1 MENFFVIDVEAD
13 LYEQAPY
20 NIGIV
25 IANQKEIIEKRNIFM
40 LNHMKENEKA
50 MYAAENYAYFENNR
64 KEFKCYDDDLEFTYD
79 FLKLIQDYEIKKAY
93 AYNIR
98 FDWKKLEKLISVENL
113 KNLIP
118 CDIMT
123 AAFYSIMDSKDYVDF
138 CRQNDYKTAKGY
150 PSATF
155 ETVYR
160 FYTGNNEYKEIHR
173 GLEDAIDEYDLL
185 RRLGVKSQK
194 GWKPIQPWRR
204 MEKI

>member
-25 IANQKEIIEKRNIFM
+25 IGNQKEIIDKRNIFM

-93 AYNIR
+93 ETGYVKTLFNRKRVIEELNNEAQKAKVKVSMFGRDTVVEVTYVQI
-98 FDWKKLEKLISVENL
+98 EKLN
-113 KNLIP
+113 
-118 CDIMT
+118 
-123 AAFYSIMDSKDYVDF
+123 
-138 CRQNDYKTAKGY
+138 
-150 PSATF
+150 
-155 ETVYR
+155 
-160 FYTGNNEYKEIHR
+160 
-173 GLEDAIDEYDLL
+173 
-185 RRLGVKSQK
+185 
-194 GWKPIQPWRR
+194 
-204 MEKI
+204 